1 MVTGGPGTGKSSIV
15 QEFAKENSD
24 VYRDAVQID
33 PDHYKGLLAN
43 SDMLGI
49 THAEYT
55 HEESSTI
62 ARKIMGRLDERM
74 TAGLPTP
81 HVIMD
86 VVAPSAERIAFAK
99 KFDHMTVMTGT
110 APPEVTV
117 QRAYDRGFNED
128 GTIKGRIIPTRVV
141 LDGAAKSSKLMPNV
155 FEHPNLDLTIVNTD
169 VPRGELPK
177 LVASWDN
184 NTRRLIVPDPD
195 TFMDFVE
202 RQNINTSAQ
211 SPDEIYRGMDRSPQ
225 KMAETLKPYTD
236 KAIQI
241 DLLRPGGEVAISISQ
256 NKIDIHHALDSK
268 RGTGFMAELAEHTGK
283 LGKNGG
289 VIAGV
294 ALGTLS
300 GAFSLAAGGSKA
312 EAAQMVYETAVP
324 YGETQIDLA
333 HGDLNAAEKSAT
345 IETASN
351 IGSLGG
357 AAAGAAIGTMILPGV
372 GTAIGAGIGALG
384 GGVGT
389 GYLTEKIHGNYAQI
403 RSGAVRLADEAAE
416 SLTNTVQKTKQF
428 LAGWFDRKPA
438 LDAQAAFNALPNSV
452 TPDMPPEVAALV
464 EVKASP
470 KLFDKSFAEIER
482 HGGLHEV

>member
-1 MVTGGPGTGKSSIV
+1 MPLHAQPEQVMMVTGGPGTGKSSIV

-86 VVAPSAERIAFAK
+86 VVAPSAERMAFAK

-128 GTIKGRIIPTRVV
+128 GTIKGRIIPARVV

-241 DLLRPGGEVAISISQ
+241 DLLRPGGEVYIYQS
-256 NKIDIHHALDSK
+256 
-268 RGTGFMAELAEHTGK
+268 E
-283 LGKNGG
+283 
-289 VIAGV
+289 
-294 ALGTLS
+294 
-300 GAFSLAAGGSKA
+300 
-312 EAAQMVYETAVP
+312 
-324 YGETQIDLA
+324 
-333 HGDLNAAEKSAT
+333 
-345 IETASN
+345 
-351 IGSLGG
+351 
-357 AAAGAAIGTMILPGV
+357 
-372 GTAIGAGIGALG
+372 
-384 GGVGT
+384 
-389 GYLTEKIHGNYAQI
+389 
-403 RSGAVRLADEAAE
+403 
-416 SLTNTVQKTKQF
+416 
-428 LAGWFDRKPA
+428 
-438 LDAQAAFNALPNSV
+438 
-452 TPDMPPEVAALV
+452 
-464 EVKASP
+464 
-470 KLFDKSFAEIER
+470 
-482 HGGLHEV
+482 